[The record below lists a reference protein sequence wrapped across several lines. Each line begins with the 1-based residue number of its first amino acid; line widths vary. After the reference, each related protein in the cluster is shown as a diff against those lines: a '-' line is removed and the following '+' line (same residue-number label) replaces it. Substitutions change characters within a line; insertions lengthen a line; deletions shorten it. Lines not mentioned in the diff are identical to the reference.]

1 MLTLNYRIRTGQVF
15 TVYVL
20 LMVLLAPMSN
30 SFASEQPETSDYLL
44 ATGGLGLALGM
55 ELFAKD
61 RYLPYAPR
69 FTTPNRLDAGIRNR
83 MLWGSENR
91 EVAEAWSDRLIY
103 AVSMSSLLWGPL
115 ASKERGQTMLINMEV
130 FSANSLLTNLFKI
143 SAGRER
149 PYHYYG
155 TRVSMGK
162 KDYASF
168 YSAHSSIAFS
178 QAVSNAMILSLD
190 YPDRTTL
197 IWSSFLATAGLTA
210 YFRIAGD
217 MHYFSD
223 VLVGSCAGSLLAWTI
238 TSWELNRFKRI
249 ETEAEQFS
257 LSSRESRREFVLVLK
272 IPLG

>member
-1 MLTLNYRIRTGQVF
+1 MLILNNQIRTGQVF

-20 LMVLLAPMSN
+20 LMVLLAAMGK
-30 SFASEQPETSDYLL
+30 SFASEQPETRDYLL
-44 ATGGLGLALGM
+44 ATGGVGLALGM
-55 ELFAKD
+55 ELIAKD
-61 RYLPYAPR
+61 RFLPDVPR
-69 FTTPNRLDAGIRNR
+69 FTTPNRLDAGIRSR
-83 MLWGSENR
+83 LLWGSENR
-91 EVAEAWSDRLIY
+91 AVAEAWSDRLIY
-103 AVSMSSLLWGPL
+103 GVSMSSLLWGPL
-115 ASKERGQTMLINMEV
+115 ASKQRGQAMLVNMEV

-155 TRVSMGK
+155 TRASEGK
-162 KDYASF
+162 MDFASF
-168 YSAHSSIAFS
+168 YSGHSSIAFS
-178 QAVSNAMILSLD
+178 QAVSNAMLLSLD
-190 YPDRTTL
+190 YPEHKTL
-197 IWSSFLATAGLTA
+197 IWSSLLSAAGLTA

-223 VLVGSCAGSLLAWTI
+223 VVVGSCAGSLLAWTI
-238 TSWELNRFKRI
+238 TRWELNRFKRI